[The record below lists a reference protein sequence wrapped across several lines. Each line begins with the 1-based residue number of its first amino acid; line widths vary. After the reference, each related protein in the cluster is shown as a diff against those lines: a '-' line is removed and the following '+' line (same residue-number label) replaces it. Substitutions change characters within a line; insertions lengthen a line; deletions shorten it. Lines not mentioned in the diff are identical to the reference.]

1 MTRMRLAHCKMQNSV
16 VFYGV
21 HSRREPGRLHLALQ
35 DIEIAFEVM
44 IFRLVCQL
52 AQETERD
59 TPRVLEL

>member
-1 MTRMRLAHCKMQNSV
+1 MTTQHNRIPTQTLESSKDTCQHDAAL
-16 VFYGV
+16 G
-21 HSRREPGRLHLALQ
+21 LALQ

-44 IFRLVCQL
+44 VFRLVCQL